1 MLSSVVR
8 GGGGA
13 QRGGH
18 SDHIRPG
25 GIFFHSRKNV
35 FTASTNT
42 SFNGSVSSMVLTLD
56 GR

>member
-13 QRGGH
+13 QRRGH